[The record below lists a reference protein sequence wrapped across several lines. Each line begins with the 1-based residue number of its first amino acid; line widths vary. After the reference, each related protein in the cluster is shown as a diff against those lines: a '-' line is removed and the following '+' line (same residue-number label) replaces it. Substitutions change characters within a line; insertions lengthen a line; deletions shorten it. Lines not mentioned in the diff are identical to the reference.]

1 MYLEFDIFQP
11 LWVKFKGESCDDKSR
26 SVHFFWHNAH
36 EKKTIKILL
45 HPFPLLSEYRITQ
58 IMKHRV
64 FTCVVLLGC
73 VQECV

>member
-36 EKKTIKILL
+36 EKKNNQNSTASI
-45 HPFPLLSEYRITQ
+45 PFIIRI
-58 IMKHRV
+58 
-64 FTCVVLLGC
+64 
-73 VQECV
+73 